1 VFVVDTSILVHAAL
15 STSPHHAR
23 AAAALSEW
31 RSSDSDWF
39 ATWPILYEF
48 LRVVT
53 HAAVVERPL
62 SLADAHRFVDVLL
75 RTPLFRVLV
84 ESERHADVL
93 RDVAAECPWVRGTLL
108 HDFHTAVLMRE
119 YGVKE
124 IRTADSDFFRFRFLR
139 VVNPLVSDS

>member
-1 VFVVDTSILVHAAL
+1 MFVVDTSILVHAAL